1 MILFCGILQES
12 NNGHLAKSFS
22 MKFLMLFLF
31 LLSSFY
37 TYSQSPEYQ
46 SKKEQKLAVKSPFE
60 QIIERELPA
69 NIVFEDEEIIAFQP
83 LSNQAP
89 VHFLI
94 VPKKRIATI
103 NDLEENDA
111 ELIGRLFLVA
121 KKLAKEYG
129 IAETGY
135 RLAFNT
141 NEDSGQSVFHLHL
154 HLLGGHK
161 LGPMVDQTFRE
172 EQKEEKN

>member
-1 MILFCGILQES
+1 
-12 NNGHLAKSFS
+12 
-22 MKFLMLFLF
+22 MKTSLLFLF
-31 LLSSFY
+31 LLSSAYAF
-37 TYSQSPEYQ
+37 SQSPEYQ
-46 SKKEQKLAVKSPFE
+46 LKKEQKLAKKSPFE
-60 QIIERELPA
+60 QIIDRELSA

-83 LSNQAP
+83 LSSQAP

-94 VPKKRIATI
+94 VPKKRIPTI

-121 KKLAKEYG
+121 KELAKEYG

-161 LGPMVDQTFRE
+161 LGPMVDQNWRE
-172 EQKEEKN
+172 EQKKEKD